1 MASFGRNRMQGLGII
16 FFLLI
21 GLKSAP
27 AQSIELLWPTGA
39 PGALGTNDV
48 DKPAVYLYPATGAK
62 ANGAAVVICPGG
74 GYSFWAAPN
83 EGWPIAAW
91 MNTLGVSA
99 FVLKY
104 RLGPTYKHPVE
115 MHDAQRAMRWVRA
128 NAKRFNIDPKRV
140 GIIGFSAG
148 GHLAATV
155 ATHYDSGAP
164 GAADTID
171 RFSCRPD
178 FHILGYPVITMDL
191 SFTHMGSRTALLG
204 NTPSQFLVDL
214 LSNEK
219 QVNAKTPPGFLTHAK
234 DDGLVP
240 IKNSQAYFDSLVKF
254 HVPAQFKIFNTGGH
268 GFGLATGLG
277 GAPIDTVLAGWAPL
291 AAKWLDSLGFF
302 KATSTSVYG
311 QQISKSKS
319 SGFGKIKEKTN
330 PANLSIWEPGFQ
342 FGKADRSAGT
352 FSATGRVKARLI
364 KR

>member
-1 MASFGRNRMQGLGII
+1 MQGLAIV
-16 FFLLI
+16 FFLTV
-21 GLKSAP
+21 GLKSAT
-27 AQSIELLWPTGA
+27 AQSIELLWPNGA

-171 RFSCRPD
+171 RYSCRPD
-178 FHILGYPVITMDL
+178 FQILGYPVITMDL

-234 DDGLVP
+234 NDGLVP
-240 IKNSQAYFDSLVKF
+240 IKNSQAYYDSLVKF

-268 GFGLATGLG
+268 GFGLATGFG
-277 GAPIDTVLAGWAPL
+277 GAPTDTVLAGWAPL
-291 AAKWLDSLGFF
+291 AAKWMDSLGFF
-302 KATSTSVYG
+302 KSATVAIQGYIAAKPKPTQLENEYG
-311 QQISKSKS
+311 KANLLNRRAW
-319 SGFGKIKEKTN
+319 GHNVPFGKSEGQAGRFNAAGRFT
-330 PANLSIWEPGFQ
+330 PNLVAIPMN
-342 FGKADRSAGT
+342 
-352 FSATGRVKARLI
+352 
-364 KR
+364 